1 MSYAQLLAGISIF
14 ENLQTD
20 ELEQLSALLRSR
32 RYARN
37 EVIFHQGDV
46 GTALYIVRKGQVAIR
61 LSSDEG
67 KEAILALLD
76 RGDVF
81 GELSLLDDEPRSTDA
96 VAREEVDLLT
106 LQREDF
112 RRFLEERPHLSMRLL
127 SALTRMVR
135 RVTQLIH
142 DATFLD
148 ARTRLVR
155 VLLELAEHQGQPGED
170 GLVIN
175 QKLTQSELA
184 NLCGLTRESTNKWLR
199 FYVREG
205 LLSYEGGKITLVKP
219 ERLSQEAVSPPP
231 A

>member
-1 MSYAQLLAGISIF
+1 MSYAQLLSGISIF
-14 ENLQTD
+14 ENLQAE

-32 RYARN
+32 RYSKG

-96 VAREEVDLLT
+96 VAREEVDLLS

-112 RRFLEERPHLSMRLL
+112 RRFVEERPHLAMKMM

-155 VLLELAEHQGQPGED
+155 VLLELAQQQGQPGAD

-219 ERLSQEAVSPPP
+219 ERLSQEAE
-231 A
+231 

>member
-1 MSYAQLLAGISIF
+1 MSYSQLLARISIF
-14 ENLQTD
+14 ENLQPE
-20 ELEQLSALLRSR
+20 ELEHLSSLLRSR
-32 RYARN
+32 RYARG

-61 LSSDEG
+61 LSSEDG
-67 KEAILALLD
+67 KEALLTLLD
-76 RGDVF
+76 RGDFF
-81 GELSLLDDEPRSTDA
+81 GELSLLDGEPRSTDA
-96 VAREEVDLLT
+96 VAREEVDLLS

-112 RRFLEERPHLSMRLL
+112 HRFLEARPQVATTLL
-127 SALTRMVR
+127 SALASLVR

-155 VLLELAEHQGQPGED
+155 VLLDLAEHQGQPGTD
-170 GLVIN
+170 GVVIN
-175 QKLTQSELA
+175 QRLTQSELA

-219 ERLSQEAVSPPP
+219 ERLGQEAE
-231 A
+231 